1 MPSRLVNTQ
10 RVLSLLLLL
19 CAPISALRPPPV
31 RRAAPPLHS
40 RRAALQRALL
50 LPVALGPLA
59 AHAGSKCTC
68 ITPDNCICGEDDGSK
83 AVGEF
88 ERQQQKEIDKI
99 KKGGLYTKQTSSFSN
114 YEYQDDLRPPP
125 PPKGKGKAGAKGAK
139 GDKPSGRDETKDL
152 APVKGLGSQNF
163 ADADKGEAKA
173 KFAEIMKQKVAERE
187 AKLGFELD
195 ADDIK
200 ELEKAQ
206 RVKYCGPQGLIGP
219 C

>member
-1 MPSRLVNTQ
+1 MPPRRGRGSP
-10 RVLSLLLLL
+10 
-19 CAPISALRPPPV
+19 APPRPRRPPPP
-31 RRAAPPLHS
+31 RPRPRPTSRRKFRFARAA
-40 RRAALQRALL
+40 
-50 LPVALGPLA
+50 
-59 AHAGSKCTC
+59 
-68 ITPDNCICGEDDGSK
+68 
-83 AVGEF
+83 
-88 ERQQQKEIDKI
+88 
-99 KKGGLYTKQTSSFSN
+99 
-114 YEYQDDLRPPP
+114 LRPPP
-125 PPKGKGKAGAKGAK
+125 PPKSAKGKAGAK

-206 RVKYCGPQGLIGP
+206 RLKYCGPQGLIGP